1 MGQHNDHMAA
11 IYDMGQ
17 DVLLPNGTAV
27 PGPYLSGNLTLK
39 NDGTGQQRLNTST
52 AIENYEALQMVAQ

>member
-1 MGQHNDHMAA
+1 MAA